1 MSVKF
6 FGQFLLER
14 GVVRRE
20 ALLTA
25 LELQDGRNL
34 RLGDYAVRR
43 GYMTEAQAETLNR
56 QQLTVDR
63 RFGELAVEAGFLTPA
78 QVEELL
84 ALQRNDYVLLGE
96 ALLELGH
103 IDRET
108 LDAQLEAF
116 EADQARYLV
125 DEVIFPPG
133 VRDASLLALPVD
145 LTAKILLRVV
155 GVTTKIGEGEREVRP
170 PVDRLVSVSVTFSG
184 ALRATYTLS
193 VSRDIAGAVFTRMT
207 GLDAAGEDEA
217 EIVDAVKEL
226 CNVVCGNAAA
236 KMAKLGRPV
245 DIGPPEVGAPT
256 LEEGKTYVLFPLH
269 VADGAIE
276 VRITL

>member
-14 GVVRRE
+14 GVVGRD

-25 LELQDGRNL
+25 LDLQDGRNL

-63 RFGELAVEAGFLTPA
+63 RFGELAVEAGYLTPE

-103 IDRET
+103 IDGET
-108 LDAQLEAF
+108 LEVELRAF

-133 VRDASLLALPVD
+133 IRDASLLAMPVD
-145 LTAKILLRVV
+145 LTAKILLRMV
-155 GVTTKIGEGEREVRP
+155 GITTKIGEGEREIRP
-170 PVDRLVSVSVTFSG
+170 PVDRLVSVSVAFSG
-184 ALRATYTLS
+184 GLAATYTLS
-193 VSRDIAGAVFTRMT
+193 VSRDIAEAVFSHMT
-207 GLDAAGEDEA
+207 GVDVSAAAEE

-226 CNVVCGNAAA
+226 CNVICGNAAA
-236 KMAKLGRPV
+236 KMAKVGRPV
-245 DIGPPEVGAPT
+245 EIGPPEVGAPA
-256 LEEGKTYVLFPLH
+256 LAEGAHYVLFPLH
-269 VADGAIE
+269 VAEGAIE
-276 VRITL
+276 VRITS